1 MPASYKPRQTSSYGG
16 RKKKAP
22 PPAPAIYHQKISP
35 MLVQDGTKADIKA
48 PTKRQHRKFDGTRS
62 FVVKDFDDVQIMG
75 SRNWVNDYGKN
86 HPELVDAVRKLPVDR
101 TILDA
106 EFTFFKKGTD
116 RDFFLNAL
124 AAKETIEKEGV
135 EAKLVIFD
143 VLYVDSDNLQQLPF
157 DDRDEILHTIIPEDT
172 KYLIVPKTV
181 KNVVQKEKQF
191 QELEK
196 RKLEGVVEKEAE
208 SPYRQGEK
216 TPEWTK
222 VKNWKSDEAIVVGY
236 TKGENSR
243 SSTFGALILAQRDKQ
258 GKLRYIGRAAG
269 LKNFELAALLKK
281 MQALK
286 TTKTPLAV
294 VPEDVKALS
303 WVKPELV
310 IEVKYLNRTPNGVL
324 RMPDFLRERPDKPTS
339 QVTLPN

>member
-1 MPASYKPRQTSSYGG
+1 
-16 RKKKAP
+16 
-22 PPAPAIYHQKISP
+22 
-35 MLVQDGTKADIKA
+35 
-48 PTKRQHRKFDGTRS
+48 
-62 FVVKDFDDVQIMG
+62 
-75 SRNWVNDYGKN
+75 
-86 HPELVDAVRKLPVDR
+86 
-101 TILDA
+101 LDA

>member
-1 MPASYKPRQTSSYGG
+1 M
-16 RKKKAP
+16 
-22 PPAPAIYHQKISP
+22 
-35 MLVQDGTKADIKA
+35 ADVKA
-48 PTKRQHRKFDGTRS
+48 PTKRQNRKYDGSRS
-62 FVVKDFDDVQIMG
+62 CVIKDFDDVQIMG

-86 HPELVDAVRKLPVDR
+86 HPELVEEVRKLPVDR
-101 TILDA
+101 AIFDA

-116 RDFFLNAL
+116 RDFFLNAM
-124 AAKETIEKEGV
+124 ATKEKIEEEGV

-157 DDRDEILHTIIPEDT
+157 DDRMDILKEIIPKDM
-172 KYLIVPKTV
+172 KHIVVPKTV
-181 KNVVQKEKQF
+181 KKVSEKEKQF
-191 QELEK
+191 QDLEK

-208 SPYRQGEK
+208 SPYRQGER
-216 TPEWTK
+216 TPEWVK

-243 SSTFGALILAQRDKQ
+243 ASTFGALILAQKDKN
-258 GKLRYIGRAAG
+258 GKLQYIGKAAG
-269 LKNFELAALLKK
+269 LKNSELATMLKK

-286 TTKTPLAV
+286 TAKSPLQE
-294 VPEDVKALS
+294 VPGDVRALG

-324 RMPDFLRERPDKPTS
+324 RMPDFLRERPDKPAS
-339 QVTLPN
+339 QVKMPT